1 MLKGT
6 KTYLLV
12 AIAIGCAIAAFVLNS
27 INVFLLFEAVFAAL
41 AIGSTRAG
49 IKKIELAADLIP
61 QAWASKA
68 GVTLPNVKTHLAVVL
83 LILTAALAFMAGE
96 QGPILTGFIVAA
108 ALGVSAMRHALK
120 RVQDYVSKR
129 LGVFGL

>member
-1 MLKGT
+1 MFKGN

-12 AIAIGCAIAAFVLNS
+12 AVAIGCAIAAWVLNS
-27 INVFLLFEAVFAAL
+27 ISVFLLFEAVFAAL

-49 IKKIELAADLIP
+49 IKKIELAADLVP
-61 QAWASKA
+61 RSWATKA
-68 GVTLPNVKTHLAVVL
+68 GITLPNVKTHLAVVL
-83 LILTAALAFMAGE
+83 LILTAFLAFMAGE
-96 QGPILTGFIVAA
+96 QGPVLTGFIIAA
-108 ALGVSAMRHALK
+108 SLGVSALRHAIK